1 MFSRKKIGR
10 RCLAALLALSLCLG
24 PVVQANA
31 ARTNSS
37 ATAKTT
43 AAKKTGKKRKTK
55 KKLTPEQQ
63 REKELK
69 KVYKMKIQSNQI
81 KGWPK
86 GPGTYGESGIVMDA
100 GTGAILYAKNI
111 DTHEYPASIT
121 KVLTA
126 LVALENGKMDDPVI
140 FTKDCV
146 SFIQPGDS
154 SIGLKKGN
162 KITLEQALYATL
174 LASANEAAY
183 AVGENVGKNA
193 GHDYNWFVQQMNVR
207 CKELG
212 GNNSHFANTNGLHD
226 PNHYTCARDMALIGR
241 ELFKHPEFFKIV
253 QTLNYTIPKSKTV
266 EKHEFYQKHKMLWP
280 GNSKTD
286 AEYTAAVD
294 NGSYGNFVK
303 DSAGYGLAQ
312 WTYWS
317 RKQALLNHAKQAGVS
332 IADLNMQLGFLW
344 EELQGYTAVMDA
356 LKKAGSVRAA
366 SDAVLT
372 GYEKPADQSE
382 TVKKKRAEY
391 GEGYYK
397 KYAAGNGTKYYR
409 VRKSWTDAASQ
420 LGAFTSLENAK
431 SACKAGYTVYDDNGK
446 AVYTAAGQQAS
457 AGVPFSVQVDILD
470 LNIRTGA
477 GTNYAKTGETTGK
490 GVFTI
495 VEVKAGQGASAGW
508 GRLKSGAGWISLDYA
523 TRLA

>member
-1 MFSRKKIGR
+1 MGN
-10 RCLAALLALSLCLG
+10 LYA
-24 PVVQANA
+24 
-31 ARTNSS
+31 
-37 ATAKTT
+37 
-43 AAKKTGKKRKTK
+43 
-55 KKLTPEQQ
+55 
-63 REKELK
+63 
-69 KVYKMKIQSNQI
+69 
-81 KGWPK
+81 
-86 GPGTYGESGIVMDA
+86 ESGLMPNNLQN
-100 GTGAILYAKNI
+100 TYN
-111 DTHEYPASIT
+111 
-121 KVLTA
+121 
-126 LVALENGKMDDPVI
+126 
-140 FTKDCV
+140 
-146 SFIQPGDS
+146 
-154 SIGLKKGN
+154 N
-162 KITLEQALYATL
+162 KL
-174 LASANEAAY
+174 
-183 AVGENVGKNA
+183 
-193 GHDYNWFVQQMNVR
+193 
-207 CKELG
+207 C
-212 GNNSHFANTNGLHD
+212 
-226 PNHYTCARDMALIGR
+226 
-241 ELFKHPEFFKIV
+241 
-253 QTLNYTIPKSKTV
+253 
-266 EKHEFYQKHKMLWP
+266 
-280 GNSKTD
+280 KTD

-397 KYAAGNGTKYYR
+397 KYAAENGTKYYR

-495 VEVKAGQGASAGW
+495 VEVKAGQGASVGW